1 MNTAGHMEAAKP
13 MRVFRRNLSS
23 RARYYEAADAIF
35 VSVPKSGR
43 TWLRVFLYHYYSA
56 TYRVNFT
63 LNEKE
68 IFAGTLPKLIFTH
81 DLWEHRATARP
92 KDRWRG
98 KHLVPPRAAKEK
110 KIVLLARDPRDVLVS
125 LFFQQSKRMNR
136 YAGTLS
142 DMLRHPRFGVRLI
155 VDVMNVW
162 MTEWGSR
169 PNCKLVRYEDCR
181 RDTAG
186 TFRELVAFLSP
197 GAIDENAFDSALEFS
212 SFDNMKAMEAAG
224 KFDTRILA
232 PADRADPESFKVR
245 RGEVGGYGEYFSELD
260 LEYIQGELARLAS
273 RYGYR

>member
-1 MNTAGHMEAAKP
+1 MKAAERMETARP

-23 RARYYEAADAIF
+23 RARYYDAADAIF

-43 TWLRVFLYHYYSA
+43 TWLRVFLYRYYSD
-56 TYRVNFT
+56 TCGSNFT

-68 IFAGTLPKLIFTH
+68 IFAGPLPKLIFTH
-81 DLWEHRATARP
+81 DMWEHRATARP

-98 KHLVPPRAAKEK
+98 KHLVPPRAAREK

-125 LFFQQSKRMNR
+125 LFFQQSKRMHR

-155 VDVMNVW
+155 VDVMNAW
-162 MTEWGSR
+162 MAEWGSR
-169 PNCKLVRYEDCR
+169 SNYRLVRYEDCK

-186 TFRELVAFLSP
+186 NFRELIAFLAP
-197 GAIDENAFDSALEFS
+197 GAVDETAFGRALEFS
-212 SFDNMKAMEAAG
+212 SFDSMKAMEAAG
-224 KFDTRILA
+224 KFDSRILA
-232 PADRADPESFKVR
+232 PADRSDPESFKVR
-245 RGEVGGYGEYFSELD
+245 RGQVGGYGEYFSESD
-260 LEYIQGELARLAS
+260 LEYIEDELARLDS